1 MSVKNFRER
10 SPMLIGILSIVLIT
24 VGMVLSFSIDKLP
37 FVKQA
42 YEVQAEFANAAGLA
56 AENQVRVAGIKV
68 GTVSEIELDHD
79 RVRVTMEID
88 NGTNIPDD
96 AFAEIKLA
104 TLLGTKFIEIQGHGG
119 GEPFLADGDTIPLER
134 TNVPYEIYQASNEGT
149 GVLEG
154 LDGPALNDMLREV
167 ATLVETTQDELGS
180 ALAGLNDLG
189 SSLNSKQDE
198 LTSLLSE
205 TDELTAFL
213 ADEGDEIVKLV
224 DASNVVLQTLVEER
238 DEIQSLLD
246 TTQFTAKELTELL
259 QNNRGNVDKILTRLN
274 NALDVLA
281 NNVEHLDVALEYAG
295 PSSRYFAKVF
305 SQGRWGDIYECA
317 IILTE
322 TCEQDE

>member
-10 SPMLIGILSIVLIT
+10 SPILIGILSIIGIT
-24 VGMVLSFSIDKLP
+24 IGMGLAFSVDKLP

-42 YEVQAEFANAAGLA
+42 YEIEAEFANAAGLK

-68 GTVSEIELDHD
+68 GTVKSIDLEKD
-79 RVRVTMEID
+79 RVVVVMEVD
-88 NGTNIPDD
+88 NGTEIPDD
-96 AFAEIKLA
+96 TFAEIKLA
-104 TLLGTKFIEIQGHGG
+104 TILGTKFVEIDGKGG
-119 GEPFLADGDTIPLER
+119 PPFLAAGDRIPIER
-134 TNVPYEIYQASNEGT
+134 TAVPYEIYQASNEGT

-154 LDGPALNDMLREV
+154 LDGPALNDMLREL
-167 ATLVETTQDELGS
+167 ATLVNRTRDELGS
-180 ALAGLNDLG
+180 ALSGLNDLG
-189 SSLNSKQDE
+189 ASLNSKQDE
-198 LTSLLSE
+198 LRSLLSE
-205 TDELTAFL
+205 TDELTGFL
-213 ADEGDEIVKLV
+213 ADEGDEIVELV

-259 QNNRGNVDKILTRLN
+259 KNNRGNIEKILTRLT

-295 PSSRYFAKVF
+295 SSSRYFGKVF

-322 TCEQDE
+322 PCEQDE

>member
-1 MSVKNFRER
+1 MSTKNFRER
-10 SPMLIGILSIVLIT
+10 SPVLIGIISIVVIT
-24 VGMVLSFSIDKLP
+24 IGMGLSFSIDKLP

-42 YEVQAEFANAAGLA
+42 YEIKAEFANAAGLT

-68 GTVSEIELDHD
+68 GTVSDIALEGE
-79 RVRVTMEID
+79 RVVVTMEID
-88 NGTNIPDD
+88 NGTDIPDD

-104 TLLGTKFIEIQGHGG
+104 TILGTKFIDIEGKGG
-119 GEPFLADGDTIPLER
+119 QPFLADGDLIPMDR
-134 TNVPYEIYQASNEGT
+134 TAVPYEIYQASNEGT

-154 LDGPALNDMLREV
+154 LDGPALNAMLRELG
-167 ATLVETTQDELGS
+167 TLVDTTREELGA

-198 LTSLLSE
+198 LRSLLSE

-238 DEIQSLLD
+238 DEIQSLLES
-246 TTQFTAKELTELL
+246 TQFTARELTDLL
-259 QNNRGNVDKILTRLN
+259 KNNRGNIETIVRRLN
-274 NALDVLA
+274 NALDVLVK
-281 NNVEHLDVALEYAG
+281 NVEHLDVALEYAG
-295 PSSRYFAKVF
+295 PSARYFAKVF
-305 SQGRWGDIYECA
+305 SNGRWGDIYECA

-322 TCEQDE
+322 SCEQDE